1 MSVAGR
7 PPAAHAA
14 WVGEGLEGL
23 AACALAYGRAVEDL
37 VAQEAGSDAE
47 TLRRSEAVLATR
59 VSLFRC
65 LVDAGWE
72 PTEDVRQEM
81 AHDLRLLGE
90 ASRQGRGDGRA

>member
-1 MSVAGR
+1 MGDR
-7 PPAAHAA
+7 
-14 WVGEGLEGL
+14 LEGL
-23 AACALAYGRAVEDL
+23 ALCALAYGRAVEDL
-37 VAQEAGSDAE
+37 VAQEARPDAE

-90 ASRQGRGDGRA
+90 PSREGRGDRRP

>member
-1 MSVAGR
+1 MPVAAR

-37 VAQEAGSDAE
+37 VALEAGPDAE

-65 LVDAGWE
+65 LVGAGWE
-72 PTEDVRQEM
+72 PAEDVRQEL

-90 ASRQGRGDGRA
+90 TSREGCGDGRP